1 MQEKTS
7 NVAAGCFGRHC
18 PSNKFPFFVYLFFYV
33 FMPISSTLI
42 WIFFFFFGSFGLCL
56 KKIVSMHKFCNKK
69 KSYILFYVI
78 GI

>member
-42 WIFFFFFGSFGLCL
+42 WIFFFFFLVHLAC
-56 KKIVSMHKFCNKK
+56 V
-69 KSYILFYVI
+69 
-78 GI
+78 